1 MIIVDSTGLKVT
13 NRGEWLRKK
22 HEKERKGWIKLH
34 IALDLKSKR
43 VVAVEVTDERVKDLK
58 KAKELV
64 QKSKK
69 KAEEKGK
76 GISKVIADAGY
87 DTHELF
93 RYLGDEGIEPAVLV
107 RKDAKIKDC
116 PVSAF
121 KRWFGEYVISNKFE
135 NVKKELLFKVGI
147 INTLMMAGV
156 V

>member
-1 MIIVDSTGLKVT
+1 M
-13 NRGEWLRKK
+13 
-22 HEKERKGWIKLH
+22 
-34 IALDLKSKR
+34 
-43 VVAVEVTDERVKDLK
+43 EVTDERVKDLK

-76 GISKVIADAGY
+76 SISKVIADAGY

-107 RKDAKIKDC
+107 RKNAKIRGN
-116 PVSAF
+116 PVRDKVIRQIRKGKKKWKEAVEYGKRWYIESFFSAF